1 MLPFFR
7 KIRYRLAK
15 DNQFLKYS
23 RYAIGEIV
31 LVVIGILI
39 ALQIN
44 NWNEEKKNK
53 AFEKEILEQLSA
65 NLIKDKMTLQMVTAN
80 FDHAVNSTQKILR
93 SNWSPMEQDSLQYWL
108 GDVIQFDRFQPLTN
122 AYEVAKSKGLDLISN
137 KQLRF
142 LLGTYYDDASKH
154 AVKSIE
160 DIERVFSGHWVPF
173 MQKEGLDFKFREY
186 VVVRDYTIFKE
197 DTDAKG
203 VLRLNQDNYRSGSET
218 IKIVIGIIEKLQAL
232 IKEEL
237 DAME

>member
-1 MLPFFR
+1 
-7 KIRYRLAK
+7 
-15 DNQFLKYS
+15 
-23 RYAIGEIV
+23 
-31 LVVIGILI
+31 
-39 ALQIN
+39 
-44 NWNEEKKNK
+44 
-53 AFEKEILEQLSA
+53 
-65 NLIKDKMTLQMVTAN
+65 LQMVTAN

-93 SNWSPMEQDSLQYWL
+93 SKWSPMEQDSLQYWL

-142 LLGTYYDDASKH
+142 LLGTYYDDASQH

-173 MQKEGLDFKFREY
+173 MQKEGLDFKYREY

-203 VLRLNQDNYRSGSET
+203 VLRLNQDNYRTGSET

-232 IKEEL
+232 IKKEL

>member
-1 MLPFFR
+1 MLKFFR
-7 KIRYRLAK
+7 RIRQKLLAENK
-15 DNQFLKYS
+15 FSKYLL
-23 RYAIGEIV
+23 YAFGEIV

-65 NLIKDKMTLQMVTAN
+65 NLIKDKITLQAVSSN
-80 FDHAVNSTQKILR
+80 FDAAVSSTQKILG

-160 DIERVFSGHWVPF
+160 DIERIFTTDWVPL
-173 MQKEGLDFKFREY
+173 MQKEALEFKYKQF
-186 VVVRDYTIFKE
+186 VVVRDYAIFENETKS
-197 DTDAKG
+197 KG
-203 VLRLNQDNYRSGSET
+203 VLRLNQDNYRSGSERV
-218 IKIVIGIIEKLQAL
+218 KQVIAIIEKLQAL